1 MISFILCVVLHSVC
15 INLQSYWQRTRI
27 STSFPVSI
35 SCLLLM
41 GLLTSIKWYITM
53 VLICSSNF
61 TYPKYFPIT
70 PTPQKILT
78 QKDIFTLICRA
89 ALFIIAKTWKQPKCL
104 LMDKETI
111 YIHICAAIN
120 NEKSPT
126 ICYHI
131 DGFWKYW
138 AKWNQSNRERRILE
152 DLRYM

>member
-15 INLQSYWQRTRI
+15 INLQSYWQHTKI

-41 GLLTSIKWYITM
+41 ALFTSIKWYITM

-61 TYPKYFPIT
+61 TYPRYFPTTLKKKKT
-70 PTPQKILT
+70 PKILT
-78 QKDIFTLICRA
+78 QKDIFTLMCIA

-104 LMDKETI
+104 LMDKET
-111 YIHICAAIN
+111 YSAIK

-131 DGFWKYW
+131 DGLWKYW
-138 AKWNQSNRERRILE
+138 AKWNQSDRERWILE